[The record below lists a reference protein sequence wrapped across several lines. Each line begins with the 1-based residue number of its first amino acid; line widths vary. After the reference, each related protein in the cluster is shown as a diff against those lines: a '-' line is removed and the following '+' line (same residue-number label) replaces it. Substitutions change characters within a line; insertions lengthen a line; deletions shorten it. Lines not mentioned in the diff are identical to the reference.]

1 LACDKSNVCSLET
14 PATQGQRCITAGDC
28 AIDVCV
34 AIGDHQACSKYCD
47 DDPGCAIAGWTC
59 DAGTKQCTC
68 SPSSELCNGK
78 DDDCDGIIDDNAANA
93 DCDSQIAGS
102 LCNGAQCQCSAP
114 LTHCG
119 NACVDLTSDAA
130 NCGGCGQG
138 CSANEICTGS
148 QCDKPSCKGPLQCQ
162 GESCCTTLP
171 VPGGTFPMGRS
182 LNGTDA
188 YPKSLFTDELPEH
201 NVTVSPYNL
210 DKYQVTVG
218 RMRNFVAA
226 YDTWRSAGHPIAG
239 EGSHPLIAGSG
250 WQSSWTLPPG
260 SSDLV
265 AALNCP
271 PAQAGIVP
279 WSDSPGDQE
288 DYPMDCVQWNV
299 AFAFCLWDGGRLPTE
314 AEWEFA
320 AAGGDDNRLF
330 PWGGTAAEY
339 GDILACPAQAACNF
353 VPVGSYLR
361 GVGRY
366 GHLDLAARGCP

>member
-1 LACDKSNVCSLET
+1 MAANSGTNATVPSANAIFLTSRLCSSIGNGACGAHGQACCGSARCEADAGLACDKSNVCSLET

-34 AIGDHQACSKYCD
+34 AIGDHQACSKYCSN
-47 DDPGCAIAGWTC
+47 DPGCAIAGWTC

-188 YPKSLFTDELPEH
+188 DIEVPASAEA
-201 NVTVSPYNL
+201 
-210 DKYQVTVG
+210 
-218 RMRNFVAA
+218 VA
-226 YDTWRSAGHPIAG
+226 IAV
-239 EGSHPLIAGSG
+239 P
-250 WQSSWTLPPG
+250 LPPQG
-260 SSDLV
+260 EYV
-265 AALNCP
+265 IALP
-271 PAQAGIVP
+271 YKLPKP
-279 WSDSPGDQE
+279 EPG
-288 DYPMDCVQWNV
+288 
-299 AFAFCLWDGGRLPTE
+299 
-314 AEWEFA
+314 
-320 AAGGDDNRLF
+320 
-330 PWGGTAAEY
+330 AEY
-339 GDILACPAQAACNF
+339 FLNIEFKLNRAMWKPQ
-353 VPVGSYLR
+353 
-361 GVGRY
+361 
-366 GHLDLAARGCP
+366 